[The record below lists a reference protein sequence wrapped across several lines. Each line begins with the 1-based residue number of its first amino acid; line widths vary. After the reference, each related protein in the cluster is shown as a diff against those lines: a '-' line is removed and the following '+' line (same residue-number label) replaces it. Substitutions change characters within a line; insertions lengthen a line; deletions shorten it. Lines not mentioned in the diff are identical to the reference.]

1 MLNTYS
7 KLFAM
12 LALLFTLAS
21 CASLPTDININPEL
35 DLEKN
40 TYTFNK
46 SDTWQIGS
54 QDLRVARHLI
64 EIIDGDNV
72 AQLIN
77 EQQSLRLLVEK
88 SLTQAWINNKLKV
101 NKSSEHQVNIK
112 LIKALATVT
121 ESTLSYDVDSQM
133 VIKVEL
139 NYQGKNFVKLFRS
152 NKQWDAA
159 FSTSA
164 AGITEQLNVQI
175 SQLLNQIIQDPELNS
190 KLQQF

>member
-7 KLFAM
+7 KLVAM
-12 LALLFTLAS
+12 LTLLLTLAS

-40 TYTFNK
+40 AYTFNK
-46 SDTWQIGS
+46 SDTWKIGS

-72 AQLIN
+72 AKLIN

>member
-7 KLFAM
+7 KLVAM
-12 LALLFTLAS
+12 FTLLFTLAS

-40 TYTFNK
+40 TYTFK
-46 SDTWQIGS
+46 QSDTWQIAS

-133 VIKVEL
+133 VIKIEL

>member
-7 KLFAM
+7 KLVAM
-12 LALLFTLAS
+12 LTLLFTLAS

-40 TYTFNK
+40 AYTFK
-46 SDTWQIGS
+46 QSDTWQIAS

-101 NKSSEHQVNIK
+101 NKSSEHQANIK

-133 VIKVEL
+133 VIKIEL

>member
-7 KLFAM
+7 KLVAM
-12 LALLFTLAS
+12 LTLLFTLAS

-40 TYTFNK
+40 TYTFK
-46 SDTWQIGS
+46 QSDTWQIAS

-77 EQQSLRLLVEK
+77 EQQSLRLLVEN

-101 NKSSEHQVNIK
+101 NKSSEHQANIK

-133 VIKVEL
+133 VIKIEL

>member
-7 KLFAM
+7 KLVAM
-12 LALLFTLAS
+12 LTLLFTLAS

-40 TYTFNK
+40 TYTFK
-46 SDTWQIGS
+46 QSDTWQIAS

-101 NKSSEHQVNIK
+101 NKSSEHQANIK

-133 VIKVEL
+133 VIKIEL

>member
-7 KLFAM
+7 KLVAM
-12 LALLFTLAS
+12 LTLLLTLAS

-40 TYTFNK
+40 AYTFNK
-46 SDTWQIGS
+46 SDTWKIGS

>member
-7 KLFAM
+7 KLVAM
-12 LALLFTLAS
+12 LTLLFTLAS

-40 TYTFNK
+40 AYTFK
-46 SDTWQIGS
+46 QSDTWQIAS

-133 VIKVEL
+133 VIKIEL

>member
-7 KLFAM
+7 KLVAM
-12 LALLFTLAS
+12 LTLLFTLAS

-40 TYTFNK
+40 TYTFK
-46 SDTWQIGS
+46 QSDTWQIAS

-133 VIKVEL
+133 VIKIEL